1 MGEDRKMYVVTTE
14 RRKKSTATA
23 GREVTTETFGIQAT
37 QTVTPAEDNNS
48 NHGGVI

>member
-1 MGEDRKMYVVTTE
+1 MGEDRKMYVVTIE
-14 RRKKSTATA
+14 QRKKATATA

-37 QTVTPAEDNNS
+37 QRATPEDDNTS